1 MSECLPLIKKI
12 PVTSDVLALFEGLSS
27 RPYSFLLDSGLIV
40 PELARYSIMGADP
53 FLVLRSRGKRLW
65 LERDGKSTSLVGH
78 PLVKLKNLLAR
89 YRLAPGS
96 HPLSFGGGAVGYFSY
111 DLGRVLEKLPALA
124 ADDLH
129 TPDLC
134 LGFYDVVTVIDRV
147 AEEVWV
153 VSTGFPETNP
163 AAAEQR
169 ARKRLAETCTLLI
182 REQGKQ
188 IEPKQRKVA
197 PILAIAEPPQ
207 PVLPQSWA
215 GDAPRAVPRTDDS
228 SLKKYPGS
236 EGAPPVLSA
245 HFDEA
250 GYCGAVQRVKEYIAA
265 GDIFQANLSQR
276 FSLPRVTE
284 PWPLYRRLRAINPAP
299 MAAYLNF
306 GEFQVVC
313 SSPERFLKV
322 NGRQVETRPIKGTRP
337 RGQDPASDA
346 RLREELW
353 KSAKDRAELVM
364 IVDMERNDL
373 GRVCRPGSVRVPEL
387 YRLEEYATVFHL
399 VSIVEGEL
407 APGRDVVDLLAA
419 AFPGGSISG
428 APKVRAMEIIEEL
441 EPVRR
446 GIYTGS
452 IGYLGFDQNADLNI
466 VIRTLIFKGD
476 QIYFQV
482 GGGITIDSDPYREYV
497 ETLDK
502 ARALV
507 RALGLDDRQAFA
519 SLQVKPA
526 VEKGR

>member
-1 MSECLPLIKKI
+1 MSLRLPLIKSI
-12 PVTSDVLALFEGLSS
+12 PATSDVPALFAGLSS

-40 PELARYSIMGADP
+40 PELGRYSIMGADP
-53 FLVLRSRGKRLW
+53 FLLLRSRGERVW
-65 LERDGKSTSLVGH
+65 LEREGKTTFFAGH
-78 PLVKLKNLLAR
+78 PLEKLKTLLAR
-89 YRLAPGS
+89 YRLGQGS
-96 HPLSFGGGAVGYFSY
+96 CPLPFGGGAVGYFSY
-111 DLGRVLEKLPALA
+111 DLGRMLEKIPALA
-124 ADDLH
+124 ADDLQ

-134 LGFYDVVTVIDRV
+134 LGFYDVVTVIDHV
-147 AEEVWV
+147 TKEGWV

-163 AAAEQR
+163 AAAGGR
-169 ARKRLAETCTLLI
+169 ARQRLAETCALLSGALE
-182 REQGKQ
+182 RQK
-188 IEPKQRKVA
+188 EPEGEKTA
-197 PILAIAEPPQ
+197 PGFSKPAPPQ
-207 PVLPQSWA
+207 TVLPPARKQNSA
-215 GDAPRAVPRTDDS
+215 GAASRTGAS
-228 SLKKYPGS
+228 PPEYPGS
-236 EGAPPVLSA
+236 GSAAPVLLA
-245 HFDEA
+245 DFDEA
-250 GYCGAVQRVKEYIAA
+250 GYCRAVQRVKDYIAA
-265 GDIFQANLSQR
+265 GDIYQVNLSQR
-276 FSLPRVTE
+276 FSLPRIEE

-313 SSPERFLKV
+313 ASPERFLKV
-322 NGRQVETRPIKGTRP
+322 NGKHVETRPIKGTRP
-337 RGQDPASDA
+337 RGRDPAGDA
-346 RLREELW
+346 RLRKELW
-353 KSAKDRAELVM
+353 NCEKDRAELVM
-364 IVDMERNDL
+364 IVDLERNDL

-399 VSIVEGEL
+399 VSTVEGEL
-407 APGRDVVDLLAA
+407 APDKDVVDLLAA

-452 IGYLGFDQNADLNI
+452 IGYLGFDRNADLNI

-476 QIYFQV
+476 RIYFQV
-482 GGGITIDSDPYREYV
+482 GGGITIDSDPALEYA

-526 VEKGR
+526 PGKGR